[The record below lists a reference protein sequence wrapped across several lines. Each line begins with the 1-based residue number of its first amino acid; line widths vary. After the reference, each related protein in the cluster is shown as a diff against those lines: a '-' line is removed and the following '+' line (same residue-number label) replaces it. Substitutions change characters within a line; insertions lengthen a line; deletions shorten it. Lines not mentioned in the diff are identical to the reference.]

1 MGLRLFGAILWVA
14 ALTSVIGAAYTSVS
28 FLTVFKADMS
38 ERTRD
43 IATVAFIGVS
53 LVLYLVITT
62 PPAKMLV
69 FVGGLN
75 GLILPIG
82 FSIVL
87 YAAWVRSDLM
97 GGHRYPRWLLGLVV
111 GVCALT
117 WYMGYKSIGPIFA
130 LLGG

>member
-1 MGLRLFGAILWVA
+1 MF
-14 ALTSVIGAAYTSVS
+14 
-28 FLTVFKADMS
+28 
-38 ERTRD
+38 
-43 IATVAFIGVS
+43 IAVS
-53 LVLYLVITT
+53 LLLYLVITT

-87 YAAWVRSDLM
+87 YAAWARADLM
-97 GGHRYPRWLLGLVV
+97 DGHRYPRWLLGLGVL
-111 GVCALT
+111 VCALT

-130 LLGG
+130 LLGP